1 MYNDKY
7 RWQFCCTSARSSSTQ
22 CGLQVGVGLAG
33 NYVSCIFFISN
44 VIRHRPRQCRHP
56 LPNCSKFKPKN
67 IWPIFWNLE
76 NFQKLPDCIKSM
88 RNMCRKNFRII
99 FLIKTIRSDRTGI
112 ISSLPNY
119 RKSFHVK
126 TYPMKSSNS
135 KKYKTTPPP
144 VWRPTWHS
152 IPASR
157 LPRPH
162 RRRRP
167 VRDQPSSCGRPP
179 GPIDR

>member
-22 CGLQVGVGLAG
+22 CGLQVGVDLAE

-56 LPNCSKFKPKN
+56 LPNCSKFKPKLT
-67 IWPIFWNLE
+67 WSIFWNLE
-76 NFQKLPDCIKSM
+76 NLQKIPGCNKS
-88 RNMCRKNFRII
+88 K
-99 FLIKTIRSDRTGI
+99 
-112 ISSLPNY
+112 Y

-126 TYPMKSSNS
+126 TYPMKSS

-144 VWRPTWHS
+144 VWRPTGHS

-179 GPIDR
+179 GSIDR